1 MKHCIALFILATV
14 LIFSGFW
21 APTMAAKT
29 DQTHLSKLVKTK
41 QMLLIEATRLDN
53 ENLQTKMDRINAYEA
68 TLADYLGRAHQLRF
82 LITVS
87 ESNPFEV
94 RMYFKRA
101 AELRSGL
108 EREIRKVRGMA
119 KEIQYNLSIVDTARQ
134 DLHFIVQSS
143 VSTKEKQDAQS
154 LLNELDRFETTLLKI
169 KKPLEAVLARSDKV
183 ENLSMKWEEE
193 LQEEITA
200 VWSFYFTEP
209 LFVLFDK
216 DVLKKLSVAYS
227 LWAGAIG
234 PTLESKLPDS
244 PVEWGQSACAFL
256 AFGFTFLFIFRWALG
271 RAGTRS
277 HGNQDQWTAISRTS
291 SLSVFLFS
299 SFWGAAMIGG
309 FPENVIFSRLAGLF
323 GSLTAIS
330 LAWGLRNIKIR
341 SALPSPLIPFF
352 CLYAVGIVSQIANMN
367 LRLLGVFW
375 PVGVGIMMFFVW
387 RRAGKYKNPAPRK
400 LARFCFWSG
409 FPIIGLSLA
418 GFTFPSIEVFLTIF
432 LCAIFYQFAS
442 AVSDLIRRRVT
453 RLQEK
458 GDSLFHSVFISLGI
472 PIIWFLC
479 AGMILFWL
487 ASQFGDSGF
496 LELTK
501 KIRFTWQDIDIGF
514 AQVIAA
520 VTLFFVIKPIVE
532 VLKDGVERIARKS
545 LLDEAVMIPVQTMLV
560 YGVWAV
566 YGLLFL
572 HIIGVKLSSIIVLA
586 GGLSVG
592 IGFGLQHII
601 NNFVSG
607 LILLFGRSVRPG
619 DVIEHDLVMG
629 VVEKVTIRNTLVR
642 TRDDTTMLI
651 PNSNLV
657 SMPFVNMS
665 RNNRAVRLIV
675 AVGAAYDSDPDL
687 VKRLMMAAAQE
698 RAGVLKHPAPRVRFE
713 GFQDSSLDFRIKFW
727 VDFDGSKRI
736 ASDLRFAI
744 LKKFREHSVE
754 ISFPQLDLHLK
765 EVPREK
771 GGHATIKKGAVLGN
785 FQFPNEPRSMAV
797 YPVPMGTV

>member
-1 MKHCIALFILATV
+1 
-14 LIFSGFW
+14 
-21 APTMAAKT
+21 
-29 DQTHLSKLVKTK
+29 
-41 QMLLIEATRLDN
+41 
-53 ENLQTKMDRINAYEA
+53 
-68 TLADYLGRAHQLRF
+68 
-82 LITVS
+82 
-87 ESNPFEV
+87 
-94 RMYFKRA
+94 
-101 AELRSGL
+101 
-108 EREIRKVRGMA
+108 
-119 KEIQYNLSIVDTARQ
+119 
-134 DLHFIVQSS
+134 
-143 VSTKEKQDAQS
+143 
-154 LLNELDRFETTLLKI
+154 
-169 KKPLEAVLARSDKV
+169 
-183 ENLSMKWEEE
+183 
-193 LQEEITA
+193 
-200 VWSFYFTEP
+200 
-209 LFVLFDK
+209 
-216 DVLKKLSVAYS
+216 
-227 LWAGAIG
+227 
-234 PTLESKLPDS
+234 
-244 PVEWGQSACAFL
+244 
-256 AFGFTFLFIFRWALG
+256 
-271 RAGTRS
+271 
-277 HGNQDQWTAISRTS
+277 
-291 SLSVFLFS
+291 
-299 SFWGAAMIGG
+299 MIGV
-309 FPENVIFSRLAGLF
+309 FPENIIFSRLAVIF
-323 GSLTAIS
+323 GSLTAIF

-367 LRLLGVFW
+367 LRLLGVLW
-375 PVGVGIMMFFVW
+375 PVGVGVMMFFMW

-418 GFTFPSIEVFLTIF
+418 GFTFPAIEVFLMIF

-458 GDSLFHSVFISLGI
+458 GDSLFHSVIISLGI

-479 AGMILFWL
+479 AGIILIWL
-487 ASQFGDSGF
+487 ANQFGGSGL

-501 KIRFTWQDIDIGF
+501 KIEFTWQDLEIGF
-514 AQVIAA
+514 AQVITA
-520 VTLFFVIKPIVE
+520 VVLFFVVKPVAE
-532 VLKDGVERIARKS
+532 VLKDGVERVARKS
-545 LLDEAVMIPVQTMLV
+545 LVEEAVTIPIQNMVV

-566 YGLLFL
+566 YGLLLL
-572 HIIGVKLSSIIVLA
+572 HIIGVKLSSIVVLA
-586 GGLSVG
+586 GGMSVG

-619 DVIEHDLVMG
+619 DVIEHELVMG

-651 PNSNLV
+651 PNSILV

-687 VKRLMMAAAQE
+687 VKRLMMEAAQE
-698 RAGVLKHPAPRVRFE
+698 HPGVLKHPAPRVRFE

-765 EVPREK
+765 ELPRAYGGKSGDPYQAK
-771 GGHATIKKGAVLGN
+771 GGGGGGSS
-785 FQFPNEPRSMAV
+785 PRSRASRADFTGMVASQGTPTWHNPQP
-797 YPVPMGTV
+797 YPSNL